1 MRIYG
6 ISVSD
11 ENEAAIDDIE
21 ELAVNSQVEK
31 LQLDATKIEQTPNT
45 TSTTPPPSTDK
56 LTDNQ
61 IDEKPAQP
69 PTSTMN
75 DLSFSFLNNLFS
87 VISKNINLDFLFSQ
101 IESEELN
108 PSFNSKPTKSTMIA
122 SSNLDTRQ
130 SQSDI
135 SDQQELII
143 RHKRRAQTIQIDFYK
158 IICASDRFVDTQIL
172 NCCQCLAKFKKA
184 ATTQHGINTYN
195 WSNDKCGYYF
205 LMSTSNSDSLLFNYL
220 RNMKFTLLHDP
231 VNDEDAENEQTYF
244 KIAINKIEYFIS
256 NKWLEERS
264 DYFELKQIQEA
275 SKPTDNQS
283 ETMTENLNL
292 TSEKTINAEQTTTPA
307 MEEMNTREEN
317 LDATTIGPPK
327 ESENETVADVVNIEE
342 SLEELNE
349 PGIQT
354 IQQMPANTTTD
365 GENSKNTNSSPIT
378 NSSPLTANGKEA
390 LFMRLNNRVKILE
403 LNMSLSSQYL
413 EKLSQHYR

>member
-1 MRIYG
+1 M
-6 ISVSD
+6 SD

-31 LQLDATKIEQTPNT
+31 LQLDATKIEHTPNIS
-45 TSTTPPPSTDK
+45 STTPPPLPPSSDK
-56 LTDNQ
+56 LTDNY
-61 IDEKPAQP
+61 IDKKLAQP
-69 PTSTMN
+69 PTSNLN

-87 VISKNINLDFLFSQ
+87 GILNNINLDFLFNQ
-101 IESEELN
+101 IEGEELN
-108 PSFNSKPTKSTMIA
+108 PSFNSKHTKSTMIA
-122 SSNLDTRQ
+122 SSNLDTTRQ
-130 SQSDI
+130 PSQPDA
-135 SDQQELII
+135 SDQQELVM
-143 RHKRRAQTIQIDFYK
+143 RRRAQTIQIDFYK

-184 ATTQHGINTYN
+184 AANQHGINTYN

-220 RNMKFTLLHDP
+220 RNMRFSLLHDP
-231 VNDEDAENEQTYF
+231 VNDENAENEQQTYF
-244 KIAINKIEYFIS
+244 KIAMNKIEYLIN
-256 NKWLEERS
+256 NKWLEERN
-264 DYFELKQIQEA
+264 DYFELKHVQEA
-275 SKPTDNQS
+275 ASKATDNQS
-283 ETMTENLNL
+283 ETTENVYVE
-292 TSEKTINAEQTTTPA
+292 EKTSADQTTTLA
-307 MEEMNTREEN
+307 VEEVNTREEN
-317 LDATTIGPPK
+317 WETTTIGLPK
-327 ESENETVADVVNIEE
+327 ESEYETVADVLNIDE

-349 PGIQT
+349 SGIQT

-365 GENSKNTNSSPIT
+365 AENSKNTNSSPIT